1 MEKGCASSRRNWGLS
16 ASSGRKRGLVASSR
30 RNWGSVAMR
39 KHMERG
45 ASTALHEQN
54 EKEFECVEQTEK
66 GQRGLLGYTSG

>member
-1 MEKGCASSRRNWGLS
+1 MC
-16 ASSGRKRGLVASSR
+16 
-30 RNWGSVAMR
+30 